1 LKYDILSLCAPGRE
15 IIMQIKDM
23 PARERPQEKLM
34 FAGPGSLSNA
44 ELLAL
49 VIRTGTSEKSAVQL
63 AEEVIAYA
71 DAAAGGLG
79 KADAKEL
86 TCIDGIGVSKACSI
100 VAAVELSKRLIA
112 DRVMETAECLT
123 NSGDVADLLMKEMMY
138 EDREFFMA
146 LYLNTRMKVES
157 KSIISIGGLDMALV
171 HPREVFAPAV
181 RRGAAA
187 VIVAHN
193 HPSGDP
199 EPSEE
204 DILLTNRL
212 LESSRIL
219 GIRLVDH
226 VIIGSGRYVSLRD
239 EGLIPD

>member
-1 LKYDILSLCAPGRE
+1 MKYDILTMCAPGRE
-15 IIMQIKDM
+15 INMQIKDM

-34 FAGPGSLSNA
+34 FAGPGTLSNA

-71 DAAAGGLG
+71 DTIAGGLS

-86 TCIDGIGVSKACSI
+86 TGIEGIGDAKACSVI
-100 VAAVELSKRLIA
+100 AAVELSKRLIS
-112 DRVMETAECLT
+112 DRVMETSCRLT
-123 NSGDVADLLMKEMMY
+123 DSTDVADLLTKETMY

-146 LYLNTRMKVES
+146 VYLNARMKVES
-157 KSIISIGGLDMALV
+157 KSIISIGSLDTTLV
-171 HPREVFAPAV
+171 HPREVFSPAV

-199 EPSEE
+199 DPSEE
-204 DILLTNRL
+204 DILLTERL

>member
-1 LKYDILSLCAPGRE
+1 MCAPGRE
-15 IIMQIKDM
+15 KSMQIKDM

-34 FAGPGSLSNA
+34 FAGPGSLSSA

-49 VIRTGTSEKSAVQL
+49 VIRTGTGDKSAVQL

-71 DAAAGGLG
+71 DTAAGGLG
-79 KADAKEL
+79 KADAREL
-86 TCIDGIGVSKACSI
+86 TDIDGIGEAKACSI
-100 VAAVELSKRLIA
+100 AAAVELGKRLMSN
-112 DRVMETAECLT
+112 RVMETSCRIT
-123 NSGDVADLLMKEMMY
+123 DVSDVAELLSGEMMY
-138 EDREFFMA
+138 EDRELFMA
-146 LYLNTRMKVES
+146 IYLNTRMNVVS
-157 KSIISIGGLDMALV
+157 KKIISIGGLESTLV
-171 HPREVFAPAV
+171 HPREVFSPAV
-181 RRGAAA
+181 RKGAAA

-204 DILLTNRL
+204 DILLTERL

-226 VIIGSGRYVSLRD
+226 VIIGSGRYTSLRD
-239 EGLIPD
+239 AGLIPG

>member
-1 LKYDILSLCAPGRE
+1 
-15 IIMQIKDM
+15 MQIKDM

-49 VIRTGTSEKSAVQL
+49 VIRTGTSEKSSVQL

-71 DAAAGGLG
+71 DSKAGGLG
-79 KADAKEL
+79 KADAREL
-86 TCIDGIGVSKACSI
+86 TGIEGIGDAKACSI
-100 VAAVELSKRLIA
+100 TAAIELSKRIIA
-112 DRVMETAECLT
+112 DRVMETSCRLT
-123 NSGDVADLLMKEMMY
+123 DSTDVADLLTREMMY

-146 LYLNTRMKVES
+146 VYLNTRMKVES
-157 KSIISIGGLDMALV
+157 KSIISIGSLDATLV
-171 HPREVFAPAV
+171 HPREVFSPAV

-204 DILLTNRL
+204 DILLTERL

-226 VIIGSGRYVSLRD
+226 VIIGSGRYVSFRD
-239 EGLIPD
+239 AGLIPD

>member
-1 LKYDILSLCAPGRE
+1 MKYDILTMCAPGRE
-15 IIMQIKDM
+15 INMQIKDM

-34 FAGPGSLSNA
+34 FAGPGTLSNA

-71 DAAAGGLG
+71 DTIAGGLS

-86 TCIDGIGVSKACSI
+86 TGIEGIGDAKACSVI
-100 VAAVELSKRLIA
+100 AAVELSKRLIS
-112 DRVMETAECLT
+112 DRVMETSCRLT
-123 NSGDVADLLMKEMMY
+123 DSTDVADLLTKETMY

-146 LYLNTRMKVES
+146 VYLNARMKVES
-157 KSIISIGGLDMALV
+157 KSIISIGSLDTTLV
-171 HPREVFAPAV
+171 HPREVFSPAV

-199 EPSEE
+199 DPSEE
-204 DILLTNRL
+204 DILLTKRL

>member
-1 LKYDILSLCAPGRE
+1 MKYDILSLCAPGRE

-63 AEEVIAYA
+63 AEEVIAFA
-71 DAAAGGLG
+71 DNAAGGLG

-112 DRVMETAECLT
+112 GGYKEDTPAAIIYKATWPDEKRIICTLKTMADEAEKAGVRKTAVVLVGNVIV
-123 NSGDVADLLMKEMMY
+123 NSGYERSKLYDPSFTTEFRQAKE
-138 EDREFFMA
+138 
-146 LYLNTRMKVES
+146 
-157 KSIISIGGLDMALV
+157 
-171 HPREVFAPAV
+171 
-181 RRGAAA
+181 
-187 VIVAHN
+187 
-193 HPSGDP
+193 
-199 EPSEE
+199 
-204 DILLTNRL
+204 
-212 LESSRIL
+212 
-219 GIRLVDH
+219 
-226 VIIGSGRYVSLRD
+226 
-239 EGLIPD
+239 

>member
-1 LKYDILSLCAPGRE
+1 
-15 IIMQIKDM
+15 MQIKDM

-34 FAGPGSLSNA
+34 FAGPGTLSNA

-71 DAAAGGLG
+71 DTIAGGLS

-86 TCIDGIGVSKACSI
+86 TGIEGIGDAKACSVI
-100 VAAVELSKRLIA
+100 AAVELSKRLIS
-112 DRVMETAECLT
+112 DRVMETSCRLT
-123 NSGDVADLLMKEMMY
+123 DSTDVADLLTKETMY

-146 LYLNTRMKVES
+146 VYLNARMKVES
-157 KSIISIGGLDMALV
+157 KSIISIGNLNSAPV

-181 RRGAAA
+181 KRGPAA

-193 HPSGDP
+193 LPSGDP
-199 EPSEE
+199 DPSDE
-204 DILLTNRL
+204 DIAVTKRL
-212 LESSRIL
+212 LEASHIV
-219 GIRLVDH
+219 GIPLVDH
-226 VIIGSGRYVSLRD
+226 VIIGSGKYTSMKD
-239 EGLIPD
+239 MGFIPS

>member
-1 LKYDILSLCAPGRE
+1 
-15 IIMQIKDM
+15 MQIKDM

-34 FAGPGSLSNA
+34 FAGPGTLSNA

-71 DAAAGGLG
+71 DTIAGGLS

-86 TCIDGIGVSKACSI
+86 TGIEGIGDAKACSVI
-100 VAAVELSKRLIA
+100 AAVELSKRLIS
-112 DRVMETAECLT
+112 DRVMETSCRLT
-123 NSGDVADLLMKEMMY
+123 DSTDVADLLTKETMY

-146 LYLNTRMKVES
+146 VYLNARMKVES
-157 KSIISIGGLDMALV
+157 KSIISIGSLDTTLV
-171 HPREVFAPAV
+171 HPREVFSPAV

-199 EPSEE
+199 DPSEE
-204 DILLTNRL
+204 DILLTERL

>member
-1 LKYDILSLCAPGRE
+1 MN
-15 IIMQIKDM
+15 MQIKDM

-34 FAGPGSLSNA
+34 FAGPGTLSNA
-44 ELLAL
+44 ELMAL

-71 DAAAGGLG
+71 DTIAGGLS

-86 TCIDGIGVSKACSI
+86 TGIEGIGDAKACSI
-100 VAAVELSKRLIA
+100 IAAVELSKRLIA
-112 DRVMETAECLT
+112 DRVMDTSCRLT
-123 NSGDVADLLMKEMMY
+123 DSTDVADLLTKETMY

-146 LYLNTRMKVES
+146 VYLNTRMKVES
-157 KSIISIGGLDMALV
+157 KSIISIGSLDTTLV
-171 HPREVFAPAV
+171 HPREVFSPAV

-204 DILLTNRL
+204 DVLLTKRL

>member
-1 LKYDILSLCAPGRE
+1 MKYDILSLCAPGRE

-63 AEEVIAYA
+63 AEEVIAFA
-71 DAAAGGLG
+71 DNAAGGLG

-86 TCIDGIGVSKACSI
+86 TAIDGIGESKACSI
-100 VAAVELSKRLIA
+100 VAALELSKRLIA
-112 DRVMETAECLT
+112 DRVMETSGRLSD
-123 NSGDVADLLMKEMMY
+123 SGDVADLLMKEMMY

-157 KSIISIGGLDMALV
+157 KSIISIGGLDMTLV

-226 VIIGSGRYVSLRD
+226 VIIGSGRYTSFRD
-239 EGLIPD
+239 AGLIPE

>member
-1 LKYDILSLCAPGRE
+1 MKYDILTMCAPGRE
-15 IIMQIKDM
+15 MNMQIKDM

-34 FAGPGSLSNA
+34 FAGPGTLSNA
-44 ELLAL
+44 ELMAL
-49 VIRTGTSEKSAVQL
+49 VIRTGTNDKSAVQL

-71 DAAAGGLG
+71 DTIAGGLS

-86 TCIDGIGVSKACSI
+86 TGIEGIGDAKACSI
-100 VAAVELSKRLIA
+100 IAAVELSKRLIA
-112 DRVMETAECLT
+112 DRVMDTSCRLT
-123 NSGDVADLLMKEMMY
+123 DSTDVADLLTKETMY

-146 LYLNTRMKVES
+146 VYLNTRMKVES
-157 KSIISIGGLDMALV
+157 KSIISIGSLDTTLV
-171 HPREVFAPAV
+171 HPREVFSPAV

-204 DILLTNRL
+204 DILLTKRL

>member
-1 LKYDILSLCAPGRE
+1 MKYDILTMCAPGRE
-15 IIMQIKDM
+15 KSMQIKDM

-34 FAGPGSLSNA
+34 FAGPGTLSNA

-71 DAAAGGLG
+71 DSRAGGLG
-79 KADAKEL
+79 KADAREL
-86 TCIDGIGVSKACSI
+86 TGIEGIGDAKACSI
-100 VAAVELSKRLIA
+100 IAAIELSKRLIA
-112 DRVMETAECLT
+112 DRAMETSCRIT
-123 NSGDVADLLMKEMMY
+123 DSTDVAGLLSKEMLY
-138 EDREFFMA
+138 EDRELFMA
-146 LYLNTRMKVES
+146 VYLNTRLKVES
-157 KSIISIGGLDMALV
+157 KSIISIGSLDATLV
-171 HPREVFAPAV
+171 HPREVFSPAV

-199 EPSEE
+199 EPSDE
-204 DILLTNRL
+204 DILLTERL

-226 VIIGSGRYVSLRD
+226 VIIGNGRYTSLRD
-239 EGLIPD
+239 AGLIPD

>member
-1 LKYDILSLCAPGRE
+1 VYSRKGE
-15 IIMQIKDM
+15 IMQIRDM
-23 PARERPQEKLM
+23 PAHERPQEKLM
-34 FAGPGSLSNA
+34 FAGPCSLSSA

-49 VIRTGTSEKSAVQL
+49 VIRTGTGDKSAVQL

-71 DAAAGGLG
+71 DTAAGGLG
-79 KADAKEL
+79 KADAREL
-86 TCIDGIGVSKACSI
+86 TDIDGIGEAKACSI
-100 VAAVELSKRLIA
+100 AAAVELGKRLISN
-112 DRVMETAECLT
+112 RVMETSCRIT
-123 NSGDVADLLMKEMMY
+123 DVSDVAELLSGEMMY
-138 EDREFFMA
+138 EDRELFMA
-146 LYLNTRMKVES
+146 IYLNTRMNVVS
-157 KSIISIGGLDMALV
+157 KKIISIGGLDSTLV
-171 HPREVFAPAV
+171 HPREVFSPAV
-181 RRGAAA
+181 RKGAAA

-204 DILLTNRL
+204 DILLTERL

>member
-1 LKYDILSLCAPGRE
+1 MKYDILTMCAPGRE
-15 IIMQIKDM
+15 MNMQIKDM

-34 FAGPGSLSNA
+34 FAGPGTLSNA
-44 ELLAL
+44 ELMAL

-71 DAAAGGLG
+71 DTIAGGLS

-86 TCIDGIGVSKACSI
+86 TGIEGIGDAKACSI
-100 VAAVELSKRLIA
+100 IAAVELSKRLIA
-112 DRVMETAECLT
+112 DRVMDTSCRLT
-123 NSGDVADLLMKEMMY
+123 DSTDVADLLTKETMY

-146 LYLNTRMKVES
+146 VYLNTRMKVES
-157 KSIISIGGLDMALV
+157 KSIISIGSLDTTLV
-171 HPREVFAPAV
+171 HPREVFSPAV

-204 DILLTNRL
+204 DVLLTKRL

>member
-1 LKYDILSLCAPGRE
+1 MKYDILTMCAPGRE
-15 IIMQIKDM
+15 INMQIKDM

-34 FAGPGSLSNA
+34 FAGPGTLSNA

-71 DAAAGGLG
+71 DTIAGGLS

-86 TCIDGIGVSKACSI
+86 TGIEGIGDAKACSVI
-100 VAAVELSKRLIA
+100 AAVELSKRLIS
-112 DRVMETAECLT
+112 DRVMETSCRLT
-123 NSGDVADLLMKEMMY
+123 DSTDVADLLTKETMY

-146 LYLNTRMKVES
+146 VYLNARMKVES
-157 KSIISIGGLDMALV
+157 KSIISIGSLDTTLV
-171 HPREVFAPAV
+171 HPREVFSPAV

-193 HPSGDP
+193 HASGDP
-199 EPSEE
+199 DPSEE
-204 DILLTNRL
+204 DILLTERL

>member
-1 LKYDILSLCAPGRE
+1 
-15 IIMQIKDM
+15 MQIKDM
-23 PARERPQEKLM
+23 PASERPQEKMM
-34 FAGPGSLSNA
+34 FAGPGTLSNA

-63 AEEVIAYA
+63 AGEVIAYA
-71 DAAAGGLG
+71 DSNAGGLG
-79 KADAKEL
+79 KADVREL
-86 TCIDGIGVSKACSI
+86 TEIEGIGSAKACSI
-100 VAAVELSKRLIA
+100 VAAVEISKRLIS
-112 DRVMETAECLT
+112 DRAMETGCRLNDST
-123 NSGDVADLLMKEMMY
+123 DVADLLTKEMMY

-157 KSIISIGGLDMALV
+157 KSIISIGSLDTTLV
-171 HPREVFAPAV
+171 HPREVFSPAV

-204 DILLTNRL
+204 DILLTERL

-226 VIIGSGRYVSLRD
+226 VIIGSGRYISLRD
-239 EGLIPD
+239 AGLIPD